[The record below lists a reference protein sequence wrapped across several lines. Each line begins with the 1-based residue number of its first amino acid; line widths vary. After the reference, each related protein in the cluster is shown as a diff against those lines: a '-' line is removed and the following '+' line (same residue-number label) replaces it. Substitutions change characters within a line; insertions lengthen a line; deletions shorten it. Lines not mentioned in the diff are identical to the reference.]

1 LIDQNLRKRPKN
13 RCKNVFLLKN
23 SNFKRKKRAARHGI
37 RFLVP
42 GLTKGHMER
51 CEIVAENRIAVLAVF

>member
-1 LIDQNLRKRPKN
+1 
-13 RCKNVFLLKN
+13 VFLLKN